1 LHQPQPAISPQ
12 STITIRNRQSAKS
25 AIRIQQSPMALFPA
39 SFVDDLKSHAD
50 IVQVIQERVPLKR
63 SGAEWKGLCP
73 FHGEKTP
80 SFHVNGERGVFYCFG
95 CSAGGDV
102 IKFVELFDKVTFPEA
117 VRQLA
122 GRFGLTVPEPE
133 HAKDEGEDQRDRDS
147 LLKAHEVAASWF
159 REQLATAAGAAA
171 RRQLQERGLTPETIA
186 SIGAGYAPVSREGL
200 KTRLLKE
207 GFALPLLIRS
217 GLVVEREKG
226 ATVDRFR
233 NRLMIPICR
242 DNGTIVAFGGR
253 AMDSGQ
259 QPKYLNSPE
268 TPIYVKGRTLY
279 GLHLS
284 KAAILRAKHAVMVEG
299 YFDFAQAY
307 QGGIT
312 NVVASSGTALT
323 PFQARL
329 LKRFAAKVV
338 LSFDPDAA
346 GQGAAARSSEL
357 LVAEGFQVNVAM
369 MSSGDDPD
377 TFIRKSGAAAYQD
390 RLKSSRP
397 YLEYLL
403 DRASSAHDLSKD
415 ESRRE
420 FLNAMLAV
428 AARIPDAAARDQF
441 ADRLA
446 HKARITEEV
455 VRAEIRKAAVHRQ
468 TTVGERTISAVGQ
481 IKPAER
487 GLIWA
492 IIKDPEQAVRVL
504 GDLQNEELEGLA
516 TADILRQARSLQG
529 CPPACLP
536 QTLLERLSKEEVRL
550 VESISVQP
558 EAPARIL
565 TDCVLELR
573 KHRLILERTA
583 VERQLANLLEQ
594 GVPSHDG
601 RIDELGTKQIGLK
614 RQIEAMNQEMAK

>member
-1 LHQPQPAISPQ
+1 LLIEDCGIDQQSAISVSNTQ
-12 STITIRNRQSAKS
+12 SYKS
-25 AIRIQQSPMALFPA
+25 AIINRHSAMALFSA
-39 SFVDDLKSHAD
+39 SFIDDLKSHAD

-122 GRFGLTVPEPE
+122 GRFGLSVPEPE
-133 HAKDEGEDQRDRDS
+133 QSKDDSEDQRDRDS
-147 LLKAHEVAASWF
+147 LLKAHEVAAGWF
-159 REQLATAAGAAA
+159 REQLATPAGAAA
-171 RRQLQERGLTPETIA
+171 RRQLKDRGLSPETIE
-186 SIGAGYAPVSREGL
+186 SIGAGYGPVSREGL

-207 GFALPLLIRS
+207 GFALPLLLRS
-217 GLVVEREKG
+217 GLLVEREQG
-226 ATVDRFR
+226 PVDRFR

-268 TPIYVKGRTLY
+268 TPIYIKGRTLY

-307 QGGIT
+307 QAGIT

-323 PFQARL
+323 PAQARL
-329 LKRFAAKVV
+329 LKRFATKVV

-346 GQGAAARSSEL
+346 GQRAAARSSEL
-357 LVAEGFQVNVAM
+357 LVAEGFQVNVAVM
-369 MSSGDDPD
+369 PSGDDPD

-390 RLKSSRP
+390 RLRNSRP

-420 FLNAMLAV
+420 FLNAMLSV

-455 VRAEIRKAAVHRQ
+455 VRTEIRKAAVQRQ
-468 TTVGERTISAVGQ
+468 ISVGDRTILATGQ

-492 IIKDPEQAVRVL
+492 IMKDPEQALQVL

-529 CPPACLP
+529 YPPASLP

-550 VESISVQP
+550 VESISIQP

-573 KHRLILERTA
+573 KYRLIRERTA
-583 VERQLANLLEQ
+583 VERQLASLLEQ

-601 RIDELGTKQIGLK
+601 RIDALGTRQIGLK